1 MTAKSRF
8 RGSFTALITPF
19 KNGELDEKVFR
30 DHVEWQIA
38 EGTQGARSGGHHR
51 REPDAVA

>member
-1 MTAKSRF
+1 MTALSRF
-8 RGSFTALITPF
+8 RGSFTALVTPF
-19 KNGELDEKVFR
+19 KNGELDEKAFR

-38 EGTQGARSGGHHR
+38 RGHQGPGSGRHHR